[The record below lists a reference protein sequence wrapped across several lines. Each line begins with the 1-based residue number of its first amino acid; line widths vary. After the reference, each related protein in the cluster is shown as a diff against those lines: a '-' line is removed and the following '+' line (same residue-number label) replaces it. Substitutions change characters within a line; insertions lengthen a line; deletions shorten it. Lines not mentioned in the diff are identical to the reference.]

1 MLFEAVAMDFPF
13 KVFQIL
19 VINLVIT
26 KFIIYTNATVLHVAT
41 I

>member
-1 MLFEAVAMDFPF
+1 MLFEAVVMDFPF

-26 KFIIYTNATVLHVAT
+26 PIYTNASVLHVAT